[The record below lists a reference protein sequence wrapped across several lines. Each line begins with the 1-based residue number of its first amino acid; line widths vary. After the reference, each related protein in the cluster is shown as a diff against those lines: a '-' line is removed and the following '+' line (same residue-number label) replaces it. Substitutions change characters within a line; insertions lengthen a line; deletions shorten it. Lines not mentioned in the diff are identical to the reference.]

1 MSQYAWVMLV
11 MSKVEY
17 FMGALV
23 CAKSLKDHNTIYPI
37 ILMVGDDIVDYL
49 ANDIVDYLAEDIVGE
64 KSDFTIPIKELP
76 KQSIRDLLLT
86 VFDDIVI
93 VPIIEHP
100 TTPMMSTQQQL
111 MYSNWISKSFTKWN
125 CLAFYKDSE
134 LYPSGLDKVILVDVD
149 MLFTSNCDELFE
161 LNAPAGCFSQPWAI
175 PYHKNGAP
183 NPYINSNKKWKL
195 DKDIPHGAT
204 IKHEIISQALS
215 ERTDIMNKT
224 LKPTFVIGA
233 FMVLLEPN
241 AADYRLLLDIVMSNE
256 IYGKNNPYLMD
267 KDIYSISGADETAI
281 SLLYAYKRV
290 NFTQIHQKFAAILW
304 KDQWSSPSDARV
316 IHYFGKTKPWNMNV
330 NEYPDL
336 KNWWD
341 IADSLCTDSLCTDS
355 LCTDS
360 STSLGNMFKQIFY
373 PEYEPTQLD
382 IAVAEYELTKDMQKM
397 VVNYLTS
404 IALKISKPDIWK
416 NAKLFVSTLFAKIC
430 DRVSIDENSTNLY
443 NHKWH
448 QFLNTEY
455 NYNDFKF
462 ITIARIFFNKW
473 INEIKIFVSNRIKM
487 KPRQINIEIKKN
499 EILLGNHIK
508 IHQNEAMRLKIN
520 NGECIDELL
529 IARICT
535 ID

>member
-23 CAKSLKDHNTIYPI
+23 CAKSLKDNNTIYPI

-49 ANDIVDYLAEDIVGE
+49 VDQRE
-64 KSDFTIPIKELP
+64 
-76 KQSIRDLLLT
+76 LLLT

-93 VPIIEHP
+93 VPIIEQP

-183 NPYINSNKKWKL
+183 NPYMNSNKKWKL

-204 IKHEIISQALS
+204 IKHEIISQSLI

-224 LKPTFVIGA
+224 LKPTFAVGA

-241 AADYRLLLDIVMSNE
+241 ADDYRLLLDIVMSNE
-256 IYGKNNPYLMD
+256 IYGKNNPYLRN
-267 KDIYSISGADETAI
+267 KDMYSISGADETAI
-281 SLLYAYKRV
+281 SLLYAHKRV
-290 NFTQIHQKFAAILW
+290 NFTHIHQKFAAILW
-304 KDQWSSPSDARV
+304 KEQWSPPIDARV
-316 IHYFGKTKPWNMNV
+316 IHYFGKTKPWNMHV
-330 NEYPDL
+330 DEYPDL
-336 KNWWD
+336 KKWWD
-341 IADSLCTDSLCTDS
+341 IADSLC
-355 LCTDS
+355 S
-360 STSLGNMFKQIFY
+360 SELLGELFPQREMPINNMFKQIFY
-373 PEYEPTQLD
+373 PEYEPNPLD
-382 IAVAEYELTKDMQKM
+382 IAVAEYELTKDVQKM

-404 IALKISKPDIWK
+404 ISLKTNKSELWK
-416 NAKLFVSTLFAKIC
+416 NAKLFVNALFAKTC
-430 DRVSIDENSTNLY
+430 DRVSIDVSKLSTSELYDLNISSLY

-455 NYNDFKF
+455 SHNDFKF
-462 ITIARIFFNKW
+462 ITVARIFFNRW
-473 INEIKIFVSNRIKM
+473 INEIKAFVSNRIQL
-487 KPRQINIEIKKN
+487 KPRQITIEIKKN

-508 IHQNEAMRLKIN
+508 INKTEEMRLKIN
-520 NGECIDELL
+520 NDENIYELL
-529 IARICT
+529 IFHICN
-535 ID
+535 IE